1 MQELRDVQ
9 EDNTFSFI
17 SIKSH
22 NTFPAAESASTVSIT
37 EPLERVSCDSTATS
51 FFQTG
56 AVPKFSLKKIKNS
69 IPVSGKYMKL
79 QQTRHLEGE
88 PRNRPTVY

>member
-22 NTFPAAESASTVSIT
+22 NTFPAAESASTVAIT
-37 EPLERVSCDSTATS
+37 DPLERVSCDSRAS
-51 FFQTG
+51 LFFQTG
-56 AVPKFSLKKIKNS
+56 AVPKFSLKKIRT
-69 IPVSGKYMKL
+69 PL
-79 QQTRHLEGE
+79 Q
-88 PRNRPTVY
+88 